1 MCTWRE
7 IVAFYRL
14 GVPPQ
19 PVVSRR
25 RTKEPPPLLRA
36 ASHDVLR
43 LRRRRGTAVVRKK
56 TSSTGI
62 KPPPPSRFPATVGN
76 KPISCVERCTPRSR
90 ARYGRLS
97 ARIAVS
103 RRKKRAALKVKP
115 VITTA
120 EAFAVEF
127 SGTLILPKKTVR
139 TSAKQRAAADVSVTQ
154 QSRTEK
160 QKLIRT
166 TRLF

>member
-1 MCTWRE
+1 MWTWRE

-62 KPPPPSRFPATVGN
+62 KPTPPSRLPATVGE
-76 KPISCVERCTPRSR
+76 KHQRSSQSLPPLKHSR
-90 ARYGRLS
+90 WNFPAR
-97 ARIAVS
+97 
-103 RRKKRAALKVKP
+103 
-115 VITTA
+115 
-120 EAFAVEF
+120 
-127 SGTLILPKKTVR
+127 
-139 TSAKQRAAADVSVTQ
+139 
-154 QSRTEK
+154 
-160 QKLIRT
+160 
-166 TRLF
+166 

>member
-7 IVAFYRL
+7 IVAFDRL

-62 KPPPPSRFPATVGN
+62 KPTPPSRLPATVGD

-90 ARYGRLS
+90 ARYGGLS

-103 RRKKRAALKVKP
+103 RRKRACCT

-127 SGTLILPKKTVR
+127 AGTDT
-139 TSAKQRAAADVSVTQ
+139 TQ
-154 QSRTEK
+154 IKWWALRQNKGPPQMCRSRNSHV
-160 QKLIRT
+160 QKNRN
-166 TRLF
+166 